1 MFAKPSRLLTFLNMK
16 LSTRLSLAAT
26 LLSLAA
32 CQKQEDT
39 IKIGLSG
46 VQSGPDAA
54 IGTAPVNGSK
64 LAIEE
69 WNAKG
74 GLLGKKIEIVVRDDE
89 GKAKTATAVAQELVS
104 AGVVA
109 VVGHFNSGCS
119 IPASEVYDQS
129 GVLQISPASTNP
141 QLTERGFQKTFRI
154 CGRDDQQGVVSA
166 TFARD
171 SLKAQTVAVLNDKTA
186 YGDGIAA
193 VFKKTFEGKGGK
205 VGVFEGVGTEEKDF
219 RGVIAKIK
227 SSGATAVYWA
237 GMFVQGG
244 ILYNQLREAGFK
256 GAFLGGDGLFD
267 DEFHKTTKGTADS
280 VFLTFGPDFNAKPEA
295 QDFLKKYRAKFG
307 PEGSYSIYGYDAAN
321 VLLAAIQK
329 AGSTDAKA
337 VAAALRSQTWKTL
350 GGEVAF
356 DAKGDLK
363 AAGYV
368 MWTVRGGK
376 FVAR

>member
-1 MFAKPSRLLTFLNMK
+1 MK

-26 LLSLAA
+26 LLALAS
-32 CQKQEDT
+32 CQKKEDT

-54 IGTAPVNGSK
+54 IGAAPVNGSK

-74 GLLGKKIEIVVRDDE
+74 GVLGKRIEIVVRDDE
-89 GKAKTATAVAQELVS
+89 GKPKTATAVAQELVS

-119 IPASEVYDQS
+119 IPASEVYDQA
-129 GVLQISPASTNP
+129 GIVQITPASTNP
-141 QLTERGFQKTFRI
+141 QLTERGFKNTFRI

-166 TFARD
+166 AFARD
-171 SLKAQTVAVLNDKTA
+171 TLKTQVIAVLNDKTS
-186 YGDGIAA
+186 YGQGIAE

-205 VGVFEGVGTEEKDF
+205 VAVFEGVGADEKDF
-219 RGVIAKIK
+219 RGAVASIQK
-227 SSGATAVYWA
+227 SGATAVYWA

-244 ILYNQLREAGFK
+244 IFYNQLREAGFK

-267 DEFHKTTKGTADS
+267 DEFHKTTQGRADS
-280 VFLTFGPDFNAKPEA
+280 VFLTFGPDYKAKPEA
-295 QDFLKKYRAKFG
+295 QAFLAKYRKSFG

-321 VLLAAIQK
+321 VLLSAIQK

-337 VAAALRSQTWKTL
+337 ISAAFRGQAWKTL
-350 GGEVAF
+350 GGEVSF

-368 MWTVRGGK
+368 IWTARGGK

>member
-1 MFAKPSRLLTFLNMK
+1 MK

-26 LLSLAA
+26 VLAMAA
-32 CQKQEDT
+32 CQKQDDT
-39 IKIGLSG
+39 IKIGLTG

-54 IGTAPVNGSK
+54 IGTAPINGSK

-171 SLKAQTVAVLNDKTA
+171 TLKAQDVAVLNDKTA
-186 YGDGIAA
+186 YGDGIAS
-193 VFKKTFEGKGGK
+193 VFKKTFEQKGGK
-205 VGVFEGVGTEEKDF
+205 VGVFEGVGSEEKDF
-219 RGVIAKIK
+219 RGAIAKIK
-227 SSGATAVYWA
+227 ASGATAVYWA

-244 ILYNQLREAGFK
+244 ILYNQLREAGFQ

-267 DEFHKTTKGTADS
+267 DEFNKTTQGKADS
-280 VFLTFGPDFNAKPEA
+280 VFLTFGPDFNARPEA
-295 QDFLKKYRAKFG
+295 QAFLAKYRKAYG

-321 VLLAAIQK
+321 VLFSAIQK